1 MVVTLRGA
9 INANHNVWSGIL
21 FNGDEL
27 LISKRY
33 DITDDVPEEPEDVAV
48 YKGKIYLNTNSDKI
62 YVITSER

>member
-1 MVVTLRGA
+1 MLLDLVGKKHPESPSQLRVYDTDKQS
-9 INANHNVWSGIL
+9 IVQ
-21 FNGDEL
+21 
-27 LISKRY
+27 RY